1 MRFATTP
8 HPAVVIPHGSKWRA
22 QLDKRDEAPAVQLW
36 GVADGQPEGANGGF
50 FMAGQGYTVADKVAV
65 LEWLIQR
72 ERDYVS
78 LRRFEGG
85 ACWPIKCE
93 MCGETPCQG
102 CNKCCGS
109 TLGRDPDDGS
119 CLGCG

>member
-50 FMAGQGYTVADKVAV
+50 IMAGQGYTIEDRLAV
-65 LEWLIQR
+65 EHWIAQR
-72 ERDYVS
+72 ARGYV
-78 LRRFEGG
+78 LDVPWHKIGCLHDGR
-85 ACWPIKCE
+85 PIPPP
-93 MCGETPCQG
+93 TPATRSG
-102 CNKCCGS
+102 
-109 TLGRDPDDGS
+109 
-119 CLGCG
+119 